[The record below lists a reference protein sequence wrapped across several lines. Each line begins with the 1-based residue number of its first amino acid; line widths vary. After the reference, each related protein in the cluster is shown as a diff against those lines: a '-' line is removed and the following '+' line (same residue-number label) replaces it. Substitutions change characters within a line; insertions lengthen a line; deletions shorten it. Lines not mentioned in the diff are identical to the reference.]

1 MQRFES
7 SNEYLPER
15 AAAVIAEF
23 FTWWLNLYNLHRLL
37 LGQLGEVRAQVESRL
52 ESMGQR
58 AKLKLQ
64 HANRERL
71 RAESEAL
78 QSREAMSSMATRT
91 DAAVAAHE
99 ARERMEQKAREE
111 AENKCQQL
119 TLDLEWQKHS
129 QEQVCSAQHN
139 FDSRCIARLQARPSA
154 IFCAQVNL
162 NLHTAGFRSNA
173 RTRETIA
180 RR

>member
-1 MQRFES
+1 VG
-7 SNEYLPER
+7 LPDGN
-15 AAAVIAEF
+15 V
-23 FTWWLNLYNLHRLL
+23 HRLL

-58 AKLKLQ
+58 SKLKLQ
-64 HANRERL
+64 HANRERV
-71 RAESEAL
+71 RAESEAV

-99 ARERMEQKAREE
+99 AREQMERKAREE

-129 QEQVCSAQHN
+129 QEQVCFA
-139 FDSRCIARLQARPSA
+139 
-154 IFCAQVNL
+154 
-162 NLHTAGFRSNA
+162 HTVSLTYVAVRVY
-173 RTRETIA
+173 
-180 RR
+180 

>member
-1 MQRFES
+1 M
-7 SNEYLPER
+7 
-15 AAAVIAEF
+15 
-23 FTWWLNLYNLHRLL
+23 HRLL

-58 AKLKLQ
+58 SKLKLQ
-64 HANRERL
+64 HANRERV
-71 RAESEAL
+71 RAESEAV

-99 ARERMEQKAREE
+99 AREQMERKAREE

-129 QEQVCSAQHN
+129 QEQVC
-139 FDSRCIARLQARPSA
+139 
-154 IFCAQVNL
+154 FCAHCQFDL
-162 NLHTAGFRSNA
+162 RCS
-173 RTRETIA
+173 TRLLTSTDCVLCCIEYGLGCC
-180 RR
+180 RFPS